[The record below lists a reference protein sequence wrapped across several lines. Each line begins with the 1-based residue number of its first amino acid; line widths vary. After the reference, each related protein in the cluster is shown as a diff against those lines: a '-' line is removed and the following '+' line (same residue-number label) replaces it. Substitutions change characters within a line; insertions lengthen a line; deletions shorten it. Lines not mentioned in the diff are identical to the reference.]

1 MRVIIAAGGTGGHI
15 YPGIAIAHEFKKRDA
30 QTEILFVGTPRGL
43 ESKIV
48 PREGFKLEMIQVGA
62 LKNVSV
68 VQRSKTIV
76 QLPLSFVTALQILR
90 RFKPDIV
97 IGVGGYSAGPT
108 VLMAAVTNIPTMIVE
123 PNAMPGFTNRIL
135 ARFADTAALSFE
147 EAKKYC
153 RGKGQVTGNPVRSD
167 FAALKKKERGE
178 QLHVLI
184 FGGSQ
189 GAHAINLAM
198 VKALPLLAEKK
209 GQLAVIH
216 QTGETDFEMV
226 KQGYEAAGFTQA
238 DVRPFI
244 LDMANQFEQADV
256 LICRSGATTAAEVA
270 AAGKA
275 AIFIPFPFA
284 ADDHQRKNA
293 EAFERAGAGRMI
305 IQQEL
310 SPERLAAELLR
321 LLETPDEIDKMEA
334 ASRKLGRA
342 DAAEQA
348 VNLALSVVSRR

>member
-1 MRVIIAAGGTGGHI
+1 MKVLIAAGGTGGHI
-15 YPGIAIAHEFKKRDA
+15 YPGIAIAHEFKKRDVN
-30 QTEILFVGTPRGL
+30 TEILFVGTPRGL

-48 PREGFKLEMIQVGA
+48 PREGFNLEMIQVGA
-62 LKNVSV
+62 LKNVPV
-68 VQRSKTIV
+68 VQRGKTII
-76 QLPLSFVTALQILR
+76 QLPLSFVSALNILR
-90 RFKPDIV
+90 RFKPDVV

-108 VLMAAVTNIPTMIVE
+108 LLMAALTRVPTMIVE
-123 PNAMPGFTNRIL
+123 PNAMPGFTNRVL
-135 ARFADTAALSFE
+135 ARFVDTAALSFE

-167 FAALKKKERGE
+167 FALLQKKTRGE
-178 QLHVLI
+178 QIHILV

-189 GAHAINLAM
+189 GAHAINTAM
-198 VKALPLLAEKK
+198 VGTLPLLSAKK
-209 GQLAVIH
+209 DKLVITH
-216 QTGETDFEMV
+216 QTGEQDFKIV
-226 KQGYEAAGFTQA
+226 KEGYEAAGFTEA

-244 LDMANQFEQADV
+244 LDMANQFAQADV
-256 LICRSGATTAAEVA
+256 LLCRSGATTAAEVA

-305 IQQEL
+305 IQKEL
-310 SPERLAAELLR
+310 SPERLAEELFR
-321 LLETPDEIDKMEA
+321 LIETPGEIDKMEE

-342 DAAEQA
+342 DAAEHA
-348 VNLALSVVSRR
+348 VDLALSVVRGQ